1 MNTFINLYSLNLV
14 FLSFL
19 MSWYDIF
26 DLLYYVV
33 TTFVNIF
40 FFCSSEILKL
50 FKQNLK
56 VRVYNG
62 STLVK
67 WEKQIEIQK
76 QISYPT
82 IDSHDVIPS
91 CMASQ
96 NY

>member
-40 FFCSSEILKL
+40 FFFFFRNFKIVQAKPQSKSIQWFNLSEMGKTNRNSETNI
-50 FKQNLK
+50 
-56 VRVYNG
+56 V
-62 STLVK
+62 
-67 WEKQIEIQK
+67 
-76 QISYPT
+76 P
-82 IDSHDVIPS
+82 
-91 CMASQ
+91 

>member
-1 MNTFINLYSLNLV
+1 MVYIYLMNTFINLYSLNLV

-76 QISYPT
+76 QI
-82 IDSHDVIPS
+82 
-91 CMASQ
+91 
-96 NY
+96 

>member
-76 QISYPT
+76 QI
-82 IDSHDVIPS
+82 
-91 CMASQ
+91 
-96 NY
+96 